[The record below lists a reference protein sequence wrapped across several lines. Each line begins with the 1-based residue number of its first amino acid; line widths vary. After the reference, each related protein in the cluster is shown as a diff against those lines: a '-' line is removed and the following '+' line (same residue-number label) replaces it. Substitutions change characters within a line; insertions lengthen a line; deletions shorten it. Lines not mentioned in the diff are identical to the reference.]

1 MYLIMLEAFLK
12 KIKGFNNYY
21 LLVITV
27 IVLTIA
33 IQSIIQFSLAQQR
46 HDALRINIAG
56 RQRMFS
62 QMIVKNI
69 YQCRYSTCDYG
80 KMRLVLNK
88 LASTNDALQEGN
100 EVMGLEPLED
110 EIIQR
115 NFIKLQPH
123 LNYILSSLDNFNTLD
138 KVSIENLTTEA
149 DEYLLIMDV
158 IVNQFQKASEENIK
172 ALMIIELELAVF
184 SLVILILEIFFFI
197 NPSIKKITSQ
207 NKKLKEISWHQTH
220 AFNSHMAN
228 IKNFHR
234 VLGIEKNVEHKEEM
248 ITFLMEELN
257 ELEQVSNN
265 MVKSLEKEQ

>member
-1 MYLIMLEAFLK
+1 M
-12 KIKGFNNYY
+12 
-21 LLVITV
+21 
-27 IVLTIA
+27 
-33 IQSIIQFSLAQQR
+33 
-46 HDALRINIAG
+46 
-56 RQRMFS
+56 
-62 QMIVKNI
+62 
-69 YQCRYSTCDYG
+69 
-80 KMRLVLNK
+80 LNK

-115 NFIKLQPH
+115 IFTKLKPH
-123 LNYILSSLDNFNTLD
+123 LNYILFSLDNFNTLD

-149 DEYLLIMDV
+149 DEYVLIMDV
-158 IVNQFQKASEENIK
+158 IVNQFRKASEENIK

-184 SLVILILEIFFFI
+184 SLVILILEIYFFI

-220 AFNSHMAN
+220 EFNSHMAN

-234 VLGIEKNVEHKEEM
+234 VLGKEKNVEHKEEM

-257 ELEQVSNN
+257 DLEQVSNN

>member
-1 MYLIMLEAFLK
+1 
-12 KIKGFNNYY
+12 
-21 LLVITV
+21 
-27 IVLTIA
+27 
-33 IQSIIQFSLAQQR
+33 
-46 HDALRINIAG
+46 
-56 RQRMFS
+56 
-62 QMIVKNI
+62 
-69 YQCRYSTCDYG
+69 
-80 KMRLVLNK
+80 
-88 LASTNDALQEGN
+88 
-100 EVMGLEPLED
+100 
-110 EIIQR
+110 
-115 NFIKLQPH
+115 
-123 LNYILSSLDNFNTLD
+123 
-138 KVSIENLTTEA
+138 
-149 DEYLLIMDV
+149 MDV